1 MTEFQI
7 DPERGFLPATDP
19 LDHLPAYFAPWEE
32 LARNLPKLLTATKLR
47 AFVKDLPL
55 LEAGNLKSEADKRRA
70 MVLLSFIGHGYVWG
84 EAETIRVI
92 PAPLAV
98 PWYQIAEQ
106 LGRPPVLS
114 YASYALDNWRRIDSN
129 GPVGLGNLVLM
140 QNFLGGIDEEWFVI
154 VHVAIEAKAAPALAA
169 LATAQR
175 AVRQNNLPEVK
186 RQLEIVSS
194 SLETMHEILLR
205 MPERCDPY
213 IYYHRVRPYLHG
225 WRNHPALPE
234 GLSYEGVEAYGG
246 QPQQFR
252 GETGAQSSIV
262 PSLDAGLGIKH
273 QEDVL
278 YTYLQEMRQYM
289 PPAHR
294 DFIRNLQQG
303 PSIRQ
308 YVVERRTKE
317 SSLRDAY
324 NKCIDWLDR
333 FRSTHVGYAESYI
346 QKQSRRESK
355 NPTDV
360 GTGGTPFMPY
370 LRKHRNE
377 TSKHLIR

>member
-1 MTEFQI
+1 MNEFQI
-7 DPERGFLPATDP
+7 DPKRGFLPDTDP

-32 LARNLPKLLTATKLR
+32 LGRNLPKLLTASKLR
-47 AFVKDLPL
+47 VFIKNLPL
-55 LEAGNLKSEADKRRA
+55 LDADNLKSAAEKRRA

-84 EAETIRVI
+84 EAETVRAI
-92 PAPLAV
+92 PVPLAV
-98 PWYQIAEQ
+98 PWCKVAKE

-114 YASYALDNWRRIDSN
+114 YASYALDNWRRMDSS
-129 GPVGLGNLVLM
+129 GPIGPGNLVLM

-154 VHVAIEAKAAPALAA
+154 VHVAIEANAAPALAA
-169 LATAQR
+169 LAAAQR
-175 AVRQNNLPEVK
+175 AVSQDNLPELT
-186 RQLEIVSS
+186 RQLEIISS
-194 SLETMHEILLR
+194 SLETMHQILLR
-205 MPERCDPY
+205 MPEHCDPY

-225 WRNHPALPE
+225 WRNHPALPD
-234 GLSYEGVEAYGG
+234 GLIYEGVEAHSGR
-246 QPQQFR
+246 PQQFR

-262 PSLDAGLGIKH
+262 PSLDAALGIKH

-294 DFIRNLQQG
+294 DFIASLEQG
-303 PSIRQ
+303 PSVRRYAVQ
-308 YVVERRTKE
+308 RRTKE

-324 NKCIDWLDR
+324 NSCIDGLDR
-333 FRSTHVGYAESYI
+333 FRATHVGYAENYI
-346 QKQSRRESK
+346 QKQSRRENK

-360 GTGGTPFMPY
+360 GTGGTPFMSY

-377 TSKHLIR
+377 TAKHLIR

>member
-32 LARNLPKLLTATKLR
+32 LGRNLPKLLTASKLR
-47 AFVKDLPL
+47 AFVQDLPL

-98 PWYQIAEQ
+98 PWYQLAEQ

-169 LATAQR
+169 LGAAQR
-175 AVRQNNLPEVK
+175 AVRQNSLPEVK
-186 RQLEIVSS
+186 RLLEIVAS

-234 GLSYEGVEAYGG
+234 GLIYEGVEAYGG

-294 DFIRNLQQG
+294 DFIRSLQQG

-377 TSKHLIR
+377 TGKHLIR

>member
-1 MTEFQI
+1 
-7 DPERGFLPATDP
+7 
-19 LDHLPAYFAPWEE
+19 
-32 LARNLPKLLTATKLR
+32 
-47 AFVKDLPL
+47 
-55 LEAGNLKSEADKRRA
+55 
-70 MVLLSFIGHGYVWG
+70 
-84 EAETIRVI
+84 
-92 PAPLAV
+92 
-98 PWYQIAEQ
+98 
-106 LGRPPVLS
+106 
-114 YASYALDNWRRIDSN
+114 
-129 GPVGLGNLVLM
+129 
-140 QNFLGGIDEEWFVI
+140 
-154 VHVAIEAKAAPALAA
+154 
-169 LATAQR
+169 
-175 AVRQNNLPEVK
+175 VRQNNLPEVK

-234 GLSYEGVEAYGG
+234 GLIYEGVEAYGG

-294 DFIRNLQQG
+294 DFIRSLQQG
-303 PSIRQ
+303 PSIRR

-317 SSLRDAY
+317 LSLRDAY
-324 NKCIDWLDR
+324 NSCIDWLDR

>member
-32 LARNLPKLLTATKLR
+32 LGRNLPKLLTASKLR

-55 LEAGNLKSEADKRRA
+55 LDAGNLKSEADKRRA

-98 PWYQIAEQ
+98 PWYQVAEQ

-154 VHVAIEAKAAPALAA
+154 VHVAIEANAAPALAA
-169 LATAQR
+169 LAAAQR
-175 AVRQNNLPEVK
+175 AVRQNNLPELK

-234 GLSYEGVEAYGG
+234 GLTYEGVEAYGG
-246 QPQQFR
+246 RPQQFR

-294 DFIRNLQQG
+294 DFIRSLQQG

-317 SSLRDAY
+317 SLLRDTY

-377 TSKHLIR
+377 TSKHFIR

>member
-1 MTEFQI
+1 MNEFQI

-19 LDHLPAYFAPWEE
+19 VDHLPAYFAPWEE
-32 LARNLPKLLTATKLR
+32 LGQNLPKLLTASKLR
-47 AFVKDLPL
+47 AFVKALPL
-55 LEAGNLKSEADKRRA
+55 LDAGNLKSEPEKRRA

-84 EAETIRVI
+84 EGETLRTI
-92 PAPLAV
+92 PVPLAV
-98 PWYQIAEQ
+98 PWYQVAEQ

-129 GPVGLGNLVLM
+129 DPVALGNLVLM

-154 VHVAIEAKAAPALAA
+154 VHVAIEANAAPALAA
-169 LATAQR
+169 LGAAQL

-186 RQLEIVSS
+186 RQLQIVAS
-194 SLETMHEILLR
+194 SLETMHGILMR

-234 GLSYEGVEAYGG
+234 GLIYEGVEAYGG
-246 QPQQFR
+246 RPQQFR

-262 PSLDAGLGIKH
+262 PSLDTALGIKH

-289 PPAHR
+289 PPVHR
-294 DFIRNLQQG
+294 DFIRSLQQG

-317 SSLRDAY
+317 LSLRDAY
-324 NKCIDWLDR
+324 NSCVDWLDR